1 MCSDVT
7 AAYDDVVM
15 IVCQILSIF
24 DDETFCDAQV
34 ACAAATVTIQQ
45 PPTVPAPNSPVVTSR
60 VKMAVPVLT
69 TSAHARTATMVTI
82 AQVRNLIIFGLLTL

>member
-45 PPTVPAPNSPVVTSR
+45 RPTVPAPSSPVVTSR
-60 VKMAVPVLT
+60 VKMAAPVLT
-69 TSAHARTATMVTI
+69 TSAHALTATMATI
-82 AQVRNLIIFGLLTL
+82 AQVRNLIIFGLLTS